1 MLRAS
6 EMRAMKVLRKV
17 LNCSI
22 HVLTCDYSTTIEFT
36 FKSPKDLLIAPDII
50 QEYLPRGSVRFSSIA
65 NKINVFFP
73 IKDL

>member
-22 HVLTCDYSTTIEFT
+22 HVLTRDYSTTIEFT
-36 FKSPKDLLIAPDII
+36 FKSPKDLITAPDII

>member
-22 HVLTCDYSTTIEFT
+22 HVLTRDYSTTIEFT